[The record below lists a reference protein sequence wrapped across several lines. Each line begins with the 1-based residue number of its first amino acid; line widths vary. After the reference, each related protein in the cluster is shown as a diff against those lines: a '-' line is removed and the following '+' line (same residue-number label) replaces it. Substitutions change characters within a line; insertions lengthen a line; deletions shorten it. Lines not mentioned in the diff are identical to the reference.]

1 MPFSCFWYYYYYYS
15 EKRVEERKGGDIT
28 VGESE
33 SEKRSLFWKVFRL
46 EKKPSAQ
53 KRGDALLRI
62 IREEGTER
70 ERERATDRGG
80 DGGRER
86 ETARERG
93 RVEKILPCICIHRQC
108 NYVKGD
114 GTLGSLYFFLPGGAG
129 NNT

>member
-1 MPFSCFWYYYYYYS
+1 MVR
-15 EKRVEERKGGDIT
+15 EKTLRTKER
-28 VGESE
+28 
-33 SEKRSLFWKVFRL
+33 RC
-46 EKKPSAQ
+46 SAEDNQ
-53 KRGDALLRI
+53 RGRN
-62 IREEGTER
+62 RER

-93 RVEKILPCICIHRQC
+93 RVEKILPCIRIHKQC

>member
-70 ERERATDRGG
+70 ERERELQTEGVMEGERERQ
-80 DGGRER
+80 RER
-86 ETARERG
+86 EGGWKKYCHVYAYT
-93 RVEKILPCICIHRQC
+93 
-108 NYVKGD
+108 
-114 GTLGSLYFFLPGGAG
+114 GSVTML
-129 NNT
+129 